1 MMSARY
7 CALAYVAL
15 LFMQNAQAASQA
27 GSPEPGSAAIP
38 SPYPADA
45 IAAKHEGMVLVKVL
59 VGSNG
64 SVSHAQIDKSSGY
77 SDLDEAAIKVVMQH
91 HFTPHIGKNGKADS
105 GYAIIPVKFALPPSK
120 SS

>member
-1 MMSARY
+1 MRLPMMSARY

-45 IAAKHEGMVLVKVL
+45 IAAKHEGMVLV
-59 VGSNG
+59 GSNG
-64 SVSHAQIDKSSGY
+64 SVSQAQIDKSSGY
-77 SDLDEAAIKVVMQH
+77 SDLDKAAIKVVMQH

>member
-27 GSPEPGSAAIP
+27 GSP

-45 IAAKHEGMVLVKVL
+45 IAATHEGMVLVKVL

-64 SVSHAQIDKSSGY
+64 SVSQAQIDKSSGY
-77 SDLDEAAIKVVMQH
+77 SDLDKAAIKVVMQH

-105 GYAIIPVKFALPPSK
+105 GYAIIPVKFAPPPSK

>member
-1 MMSARY
+1 MRLPMMSARY

-27 GSPEPGSAAIP
+27 AIP

-45 IAAKHEGMVLVKVL
+45 IAATHEGMVL